1 MRESGYILIADDEET
16 FLLSTADLL
25 RREGYRCDCSGDAI
39 AAAEMLRAA
48 EYDLLIADIR
58 MPGNPDLALIRALQS
73 IAEDLPVILVTG
85 YPSVDTAVSSIQLPV
100 AAYLVKPLDFDELLT
115 HVRKSIE
122 RVRVN
127 RSFRS
132 IKNRLDHWRVDMKD
146 LENSLEGTTAHTSRP
161 PIQTFID
168 LTLQNIGGALAD
180 LKHVTGAMVR
190 EDTVKEP
197 CHLLNC
203 PKLGT
208 LTEVVAETIGVLEK
222 TKSSFKSKELGT
234 LRKKLERTV

>member
-1 MRESGYILIADDEET
+1 M
-16 FLLSTADLL
+16 
-25 RREGYRCDCSGDAI
+25 
-39 AAAEMLRAA
+39 
-48 EYDLLIADIR
+48 
-58 MPGNPDLALIRALQS
+58 
-73 IAEDLPVILVTG
+73 VVVTG
-85 YPSVDTAVSSIQLPV
+85 DEGEQTRERAVGLGAS
-100 AAYLVKPLDFDELLT
+100 AYLVKPLDFDELLT